1 MKEDNPSPP
10 PLIEHI
16 KEQVKDLATNVRS
29 DASDSLTHIDNSI
42 GTGKEIIIPE
52 GTFVINNEIII
63 SHPVIVRGQ
72 KGNKIV
78 NTNQNA
84 NGDVKINSNDVTIE
98 SINLSGGSNIQ
109 GIYMKSIKGLKIQ
122 HNKISTKKNGLHID
136 SSTVEDIDI
145 FHNDISSQGF
155 GILTNHNS
163 RNGKNLNIAFNKI
176 YSATADA
183 IELNNPTS
191 LSESE
196 SDSFKQVKI
205 IGNTLVADTIGSGPT
220 AGFAIGIANT
230 RDVVVIGNITEISRR
245 EALHIEDNQENVI
258 VMGNVFNGCF
268 GDGSR
273 ILPMTGAR
281 LPMVTNN
288 FFIKHEMTKTGIGL
302 WRVYD
307 KNGCLDVNVSN
318 NYFKGFNIGLWLDGS
333 SFAQVEGTVIEDCNV
348 AIKTGVS
355 TKIVGTVI
363 SKNTPILIQGSSGS
377 VIDGIVSLSKPTKV
391 IEFIGATGQTGT
403 TLKSLRAVTET
414 ITSNPTA
421 SNIIELFPVGD
432 LMKGRLQ
439 VTNDGSNN
447 LMFDCDLLWDGI
459 DLKIT
464 NMIQKTSGIFGSTI
478 KILISN
484 NHVAF
489 SVYTA
494 SSQSFI
500 FSYTFEGTY
509 YKET

>member
-1 MKEDNPSPP
+1 MKDDNPSPP

-16 KEQVKDLATNVRS
+16 KDQVKDFATNVRS

-163 RNGKNLNIAFNKI
+163 KNGKNLNIAFNKI

-191 LSESE
+191 LSE
-196 SDSFKQVKI
+196 
-205 IGNTLVADTIGSGPT
+205 
-220 AGFAIGIANT
+220 
-230 RDVVVIGNITEISRR
+230 
-245 EALHIEDNQENVI
+245 
-258 VMGNVFNGCF
+258 
-268 GDGSR
+268 
-273 ILPMTGAR
+273 
-281 LPMVTNN
+281 
-288 FFIKHEMTKTGIGL
+288 
-302 WRVYD
+302 
-307 KNGCLDVNVSN
+307 
-318 NYFKGFNIGLWLDGS
+318 
-333 SFAQVEGTVIEDCNV
+333 
-348 AIKTGVS
+348 
-355 TKIVGTVI
+355 
-363 SKNTPILIQGSSGS
+363 
-377 VIDGIVSLSKPTKV
+377 
-391 IEFIGATGQTGT
+391 
-403 TLKSLRAVTET
+403 
-414 ITSNPTA
+414 
-421 SNIIELFPVGD
+421 
-432 LMKGRLQ
+432 
-439 VTNDGSNN
+439 
-447 LMFDCDLLWDGI
+447 
-459 DLKIT
+459 
-464 NMIQKTSGIFGSTI
+464 
-478 KILISN
+478 
-484 NHVAF
+484 
-489 SVYTA
+489 
-494 SSQSFI
+494 
-500 FSYTFEGTY
+500 
-509 YKET
+509 